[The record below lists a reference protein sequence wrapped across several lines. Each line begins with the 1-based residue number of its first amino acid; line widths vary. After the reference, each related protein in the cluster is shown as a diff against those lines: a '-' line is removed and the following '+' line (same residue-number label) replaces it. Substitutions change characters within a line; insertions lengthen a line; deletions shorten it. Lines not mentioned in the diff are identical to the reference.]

1 MDLGFIK
8 KLKIDDGVV
17 QFDIELT
24 TPACPVKEQFK
35 QMAISA
41 VTALDGVK
49 EVKVNITSQTRGGH
63 KEKREVLQSVKNI
76 IAVAS
81 GKGGVAKSTTAVNIA
96 VALQQS
102 GATVGILDADI
113 YGPSI
118 PTMIRIE
125 KQAEPTPDQKLM
137 PAEGAGMKLISM
149 GLFVDAD
156 QAAVLRGPMVSKYVS
171 QFLGAVEWGE
181 LDYLI
186 IDYPP
191 GTGDVQLTLSQQA
204 PITGA
209 LIVTTPQQIA
219 LADVK
224 RAIAMFKTTKV
235 PILGVCETMS
245 YFLTEGK
252 KHYIFGQG
260 GGSAIAAENNV
271 PFHGE
276 IPIDPKV
283 TESGDSGVPIMISSP
298 DSEVATAYRK
308 VAGSVA
314 AQLSIINMKENQ
326 SQKSFSLIWEGKS
339 A

>member
-1 MDLGFIK
+1 VDLGFIK
-8 KLKIDDGVV
+8 NLIINNGTV

-24 TPACPVKEQFK
+24 TPACPVKEHFK
-35 QMAISA
+35 QMATDAVSA
-41 VTALDGVK
+41 LEGVN
-49 EVKVNITSQTRGGH
+49 EVQVNLTSQTRGSH
-63 KEKREVLQSVKNI
+63 TEQRQILQSVKNI

-81 GKGGVAKSTTAVNIA
+81 GKGGVAKSTTAVNLA
-96 VALQQS
+96 VALRQS
-102 GATVGILDADI
+102 GAKVGILDADI

-125 KQAEPTPDQKLM
+125 KQAEPTPDQKLL
-137 PAEGAGMKLISM
+137 PAEGAGLKLISM

-186 IDYPP
+186 VDYPP

-209 LIVTTPQQIA
+209 LIVTTPQKIA

-224 RAIAMFKTTKV
+224 RAIAMFKTTKIPV
-235 PILGVCETMS
+235 LGVCETMS
-245 YFLTEGK
+245 YFLADEK

-260 GGSAIAAENNV
+260 GGTSIAAENDV

-276 IPIDPKV
+276 IPIDPMV
-283 TESGDSGVPIMISSP
+283 TESGDTGVPIVVSKP
-298 DSEVATAYRK
+298 DSPVASAYRK

-314 AQLSIINMKENQ
+314 SQLSIVNMLETQ
-326 SQKSFSLIWEGKS
+326 SQKSFSLQWEG
-339 A
+339 